1 MGELV
6 TAICVV
12 FIGIMGFKAYQAYP
26 SYRGSLYQELF
37 GSYAEYFWRFT
48 MKRDLSESSY
58 LNEKIGPHRLGY
70 NAYFDGSGK
79 QAATFVTVFSTRG
92 VASICMV
99 GGVGAYRGGDTGSW
113 TVDRGGKVVAC
124 ASPIVYLR
132 RQKKLLDGIARG
144 VRVGYAVSFEDAADL
159 SGIDSSYPV
168 MHASEVVSYLGERDV
183 SVDEA
188 AMLEAFESF
197 KGMARNGQ

>member
-99 GGVGAYRGGDTGSW
+99 GGVGAVPRRRHRLLDRRSGRQGGGMRFSH
-113 TVDRGGKVVAC
+113 RLP
-124 ASPIVYLR
+124 SPSE
-132 RQKKLLDGIARG
+132 KLLDGIARG

-168 MHASEVVSYLGERDV
+168 MHASEVVSYLGEHDV